1 MGIYTLLFAL
11 FIIFY
16 KVYILAFPFIFYSIF
31 LIYRLRRRR
40 NVLPKIII
48 KRSTILYL
56 FIDYLTN
63 LIHSRLIINKK
74 GPNEVL
80 KVFFQEFWNCYPKYI
95 YIYLFY
101 YSFFILPILGLT
113 NPTPLKIISSSRF
126 VKKRDT
132 KELVCDFSFQF

>member
-1 MGIYTLLFAL
+1 MKF
-11 FIIFY
+11 
-16 KVYILAFPFIFYSIF
+16 
-31 LIYRLRRRR
+31 
-40 NVLPKIII
+40 
-48 KRSTILYL
+48 
-56 FIDYLTN
+56 
-63 LIHSRLIINKK
+63 
-74 GPNEVL
+74 L
-80 KVFFQEFWNCYPKYI
+80 KVFFKNFGIAILNI